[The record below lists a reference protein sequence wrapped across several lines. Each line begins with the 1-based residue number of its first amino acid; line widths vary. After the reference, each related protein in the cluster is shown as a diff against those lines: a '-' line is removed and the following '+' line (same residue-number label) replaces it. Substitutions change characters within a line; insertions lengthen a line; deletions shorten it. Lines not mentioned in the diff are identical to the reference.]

1 MHNINRIQYTE
12 YGKYNRSE
20 STVLLFDNELA
31 MIMLFSFSTRAQ
43 EKTAQKW
50 KLNAIIITEAIK
62 SELCAS
68 KLVY

>member
-12 YGKYNRSE
+12 YGIYNRSE